1 MCPRSST
8 GLIIEPGPYNSLNP
22 NQPLHF
28 MGEETQRVWELVQSH
43 VVGQPRSSL
52 RAHGTFWKKGQPLDE
67 Q

>member
-8 GLIIEPGPYNSLNP
+8 GLVVELGPYNSLNP

-43 VVGQPRSSL
+43 VVG
-52 RAHGTFWKKGQPLDE
+52 
-67 Q
+67 